1 MLFLRSLRLRLLA
14 LILIPLLIVSVGA
27 MTWQYRQSAQ
37 SAQIVFEQKLSIMTL
52 AIFRDLLA
60 TEGENLSPVTKALFE
75 EASGVRFFYHV
86 KGPDGSFVT
95 GYSPPPRRPP
105 DVALQAKQPVF
116 FQSSHRGKPVLVA
129 QLLERAEIDG
139 LGGDIIV
146 SVWQDLEQ
154 RSRFTTGLLIQGMV
168 IAGLLVLTAS
178 LVVVFGIRIGLR
190 PLESI
195 EKAILR
201 RTGTELGPIRRQ
213 VPVEVKQIVERLN
226 ALFAEVTTAQEEK
239 DRFISNAAHQLRN
252 PIAGIQSLAEVT
264 QDARTLAEARQRNG
278 ELIEASRQLAH
289 LTEQLLSYERLHNIS
304 ANLTPVRLDSFLE
317 KVARSVA
324 DRILGAGLDFAF
336 DPQCGDAEI
345 MADTVLLEQAL
356 VNITDNALRHGG
368 PAMTMIQISSHDESG
383 SLRINITNDG
393 NPIPK
398 EARDRLFER
407 FEQGEQPQGVQP
419 IGGGAGLGLAIVNE
433 ICVMHGGSVEVDSM
447 VTGFVIRL
455 PVRQSDARQDP
466 LDAVP

>member
-1 MLFLRSLRLRLLA
+1 MLFLSSLRLRLLT
-14 LILIPLLIVSVGA
+14 LILVPLLVVSAGA

-37 SAQIVFEQKLSIMTL
+37 SAQIVFEQKLSIMAL

-60 TEGENLSPVTKALFE
+60 TDGENLSPVTRALFE
-75 EASGVRFFYHV
+75 EASGDRFFYHV

-105 DVALQAKQPVF
+105 AVMLGSKQPVF
-116 FQSSHRGKPVLVA
+116 FQSTHRGKPVQVA

-139 LGGDIIV
+139 LGGDVIV

-154 RSRFTTGLLIQGMV
+154 RSRFTAGLLIQGMV
-168 IAGLLVLTAS
+168 IAGLLLLTAC

-195 EKAILR
+195 EQAILR
-201 RTGTELGPIRRQ
+201 RSGTELGPIRRQ
-213 VPVEVKQIVERLN
+213 VPVEVRQIVQRLN

-278 ELIEASRQLAH
+278 ELIEASRHLAH

-304 ANLTPVRLDSFLE
+304 ARLEPLGLDRFLE
-317 KVARSVA
+317 DVARGLA
-324 DRILGAGLDFAF
+324 DRILDAGLDFAF
-336 DPQCGDAEI
+336 DPQSGDAEI
-345 MADTVLLEQAL
+345 MADRVLLEQAL
-356 VNITDNALRHGG
+356 VNIIDNALRHGG
-368 PAMTMIQISSHDESG
+368 AAMTMIQISSHRGRDRDRDT
-383 SLRINITNDG
+383 LQVRITNDG
-393 NPIPK
+393 NPIP
-398 EARDRLFER
+398 EAMRDRLFER
-407 FEQGEQPQGVQP
+407 FEQGESPAA
-419 IGGGAGLGLAIVNE
+419 GGAGLGLAIVSE
-433 ICVMHGGSVEVDSM
+433 ICVMHGGGVEVDAEA
-447 VTGFVIRL
+447 TGFVIRL
-455 PVRQSDARQDP
+455 PSKVADR
-466 LDAVP
+466 

>member
-1 MLFLRSLRLRLLA
+1 MLFLSSLRLRLLT
-14 LILIPLLIVSVGA
+14 LILVPLLVVSAGA

-37 SAQIVFEQKLSIMTL
+37 SAQIVFEQKLSIMAL

-60 TEGENLSPVTKALFE
+60 TDGENLSPVTRALFE
-75 EASGVRFFYHV
+75 EASGDRFFYHV

-105 DVALQAKQPVF
+105 AVMLRSKQPVF
-116 FQSSHRGKPVLVA
+116 FQSTHRGKPVQVV

-139 LGGDIIV
+139 LGGDVIV

-154 RSRFTTGLLIQGMV
+154 RSRFTAGLLIQGMV
-168 IAGLLVLTAS
+168 IAGLLLLTAC

-195 EKAILR
+195 EQAILR
-201 RTGTELGPIRRQ
+201 RSGTELGPIRRQ
-213 VPVEVKQIVERLN
+213 VPVEVRQIVQRLN

-278 ELIEASRQLAH
+278 ELIEASRHLAH

-304 ANLTPVRLDSFLE
+304 ARLEPLGLDRFLE
-317 KVARSVA
+317 DVARGLA
-324 DRILGAGLDFAF
+324 DRILDAGLDFAF
-336 DPQCGDAEI
+336 DPQSGDAEI
-345 MADTVLLEQAL
+345 MADRVLLEQAL
-356 VNITDNALRHGG
+356 VNIIDNALRHGG
-368 PAMTMIQISSHDESG
+368 AAMTMIQISSHRDRDT
-383 SLRINITNDG
+383 LQVRITNDG
-393 NPIPK
+393 NPIA
-398 EARDRLFER
+398 EAMRDRLFER
-407 FEQGEQPQGVQP
+407 FEQGKSPAA
-419 IGGGAGLGLAIVNE
+419 GGTGLGLAIVSE
-433 ICVMHGGSVEVDSM
+433 ICVMHGGGVEVDAEA
-447 VTGFVIRL
+447 TGFVIRL
-455 PVRQSDARQDP
+455 PAKVADR
-466 LDAVP
+466 